1 MTVAI
6 GKAAVRHANILIQ
19 AVDQGK
25 HSEQPHVECQPP
37 QSSSRE
43 QQSAPLKAQAD
54 QVRLLR
60 KTPTGYFYEEACPIT
75 VIVERDI
82 WSKTFNSIHPIT

>member
-6 GKAAVRHANILIQ
+6 CKGAVRHGNTLIQ
-19 AVDQGK
+19 VVDRGK

-43 QQSAPLKAQAD
+43 SIHSRKARAD
-54 QVRLLR
+54 QVRLLK
-60 KTPTGYFYEEACPIT
+60 KTPTGYFYEETCPIT
-75 VIVERDI
+75 FIVERNI
-82 WSKTFNSIHPIT
+82 WSKTFNSIHLIT

>member
-6 GKAAVRHANILIQ
+6 GKAAVRHGNTLIQ
-19 AVDQGK
+19 VVDQGK

-43 QQSAPLKAQAD
+43 SISSPEG
-54 QVRLLR
+54 
-60 KTPTGYFYEEACPIT
+60 TGRSGK
-75 VIVERDI
+75 IVKEDSHRI
-82 WSKTFNSIHPIT
+82 FL